1 MAKVTKK
8 VLKGIVKECLVEIL
22 SEGISSNQIESVR
35 QSNKLSGM
43 DLKERS
49 RPRKS
54 RPALDNITF
63 NNAVKEAT
71 NSMTSDPVMSAIFA
85 DTARTTLQEQYG
97 AESGTNGSPAVMSRK
112 HGDEATRAV
121 ANNQLEDLFEGSS
134 NWAAL
139 AFSEKDSK

>member
-22 SEGISSNQIESVR
+22 SEGISPSQIESVK
-35 QSNKLSGM
+35 QSKRLSGRA
-43 DLKERS
+43 LKEKRN
-49 RPRKS
+49 RNP

-63 NNAVKEAT
+63 NNAISEAT
-71 NSMTSDPVMSAIFA
+71 TAMTSDPVMSAIFA

-97 AESGTNGSPAVMSRK
+97 AESGTSKSSSLLSRK
-112 HGDEATRAV
+112 QGDQASRAV
-121 ANNQLEDLFEGSS
+121 AGNPIEDLFEGSD

-139 AFSEKDSK
+139 AFSEKVEK